1 MELILSMTPE
11 ERAELK
17 AKLRGKI
24 EDKSLSRSNKKHREK
39 VIDEGM
45 EKMGIDR
52 KKLQE
57 SINIIQK
64 SGGKLSFNIEQ

>member
-1 MELILSMTPE
+1 MELILNMTPE
-11 ERAELK
+11 ERVELK

-24 EDKSLSRSNKKHREK
+24 EDQSLSRSNKKHREK
-39 VIDEGM
+39 VMDEGM

-64 SGGKLSFNIEQ
+64 SGGKLSFNVEQ